1 MDRWESWFRFHGSKK
16 KIFCRDSGYYHTPST
31 KTFIGHIPDQPVV
44 HEFKDGK
51 RNLPFYYQYV
61 RYGRKSS
68 KSKRLNSATF
78 FKTKKE
84 AEIAAKK
91 IWNQNRY
98 TCKKK
103 KVNYAEVS
111 QDDIDITVL
120 KANLN
125 TLNASEK
132 STYKSIPTE
141 DRPKREDFKKM
152 YCDDTYDQSKVD
164 RYKRYMN
171 ICRLKRMGSTDDI
184 YKMKYLKNRSDHLK
198 ETINELIDDSKTKN

>member
-1 MDRWESWFRFHGSKK
+1 MDRKRKFSAATPV
-16 KIFCRDSGYYHTPST
+16 IITPST
-31 KTFIGHIPDQPVV
+31 KTFIDHIPDQPVV
-44 HEFKDGK
+44 HEFKDIGK

-68 KSKRLNSATF
+68 KSKRLNSATC

-91 IWNQNRY
+91 FWNQNRY

-111 QDDIDITVL
+111 QDDIDKTVL

-141 DRPKREDFKKM
+141 DRPKREDFKK
-152 YCDDTYDQSKVD
+152 KI
-164 RYKRYMN
+164 K
-171 ICRLKRMGSTDDI
+171 
-184 YKMKYLKNRSDHLK
+184 
-198 ETINELIDDSKTKN
+198 